1 MLIYDVMVGLAF
13 AGVIW
18 LALEHPP
25 QERSWRETHRRVR
38 RKSRDEGA

>member
-18 LALEHPP
+18 LAIENPP
-25 QERSWRETHRRVR
+25 RQRGWRETHRRVR
-38 RKSRDEGA
+38 RKSHDEGA